1 MAKNLKKYP
10 LKRVLI
16 YKDKKMEIT
25 LNAKETQAVIQAG
38 LEATG
43 MGQGLNLIN
52 INVTQSRKTGN
63 ASIILEADSGFGMDE
78 AEEPQEVQQELPLE
92 EPEQTVTE
100 ETKVES
106 EPVQEEVEQPEVQA
120 EAEEPV
126 VEEPQP
132 EATVEDTTEDTVEDT
147 TEDTVEDT
155 TEDTVEDTTS
165 KDTTDTVED
174 TTEDTVED
182 TTEDT
187 VEDTTE
193 DTDSLFA
200 TGSTVEEEEPKAE
213 VESDSLF
220 S

>member
-126 VEEPQP
+126 VEETPEPEAVAEEPQP
-132 EATVEDTTEDTVEDT
+132 EA
-147 TEDTVEDT
+147 
-155 TEDTVEDTTS
+155 
-165 KDTTDTVED
+165 
-174 TTEDTVED
+174 
-182 TTEDT
+182 T

>member
-38 LEATG
+38 LETTG

-63 ASIILEADSGFGMDE
+63 ASIILEADSGFGMKE

-100 ETKVES
+100 EPKVES
-106 EPVQEEVEQPEVQA
+106 KPVQEEVEQPEVK
-120 EAEEPV
+120 AEEKEEVIELPPEPEAV
-126 VEEPQP
+126 AEEPQP
-132 EATVEDTTEDTVEDT
+132 EAVVEDTA
-147 TEDTVEDT
+147 
-155 TEDTVEDTTS
+155 
-165 KDTTDTVED
+165 
-174 TTEDTVED
+174 
-182 TTEDT
+182 
-187 VEDTTE
+187 E

-200 TGSTVEEEEPKAE
+200 TGSVEEEPKEE